1 MPKIQLKVV
10 SVVGIRYPINHVYIH
25 QLNLN
30 VMDPNRTQLDFS
42 WLNPAKLVKTEFPY
56 TFLGKNKKTEER

>member
-1 MPKIQLKVV
+1 
-10 SVVGIRYPINHVYIH
+10 
-25 QLNLN
+25 
-30 VMDPNRTQLDFS
+30 MDPNRTQLDFS